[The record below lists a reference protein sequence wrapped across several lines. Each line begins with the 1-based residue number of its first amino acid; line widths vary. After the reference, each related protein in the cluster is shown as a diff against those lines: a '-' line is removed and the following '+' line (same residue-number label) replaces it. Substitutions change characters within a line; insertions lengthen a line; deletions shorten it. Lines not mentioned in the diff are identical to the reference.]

1 MVSFSP
7 SLLFGLIYLGS
18 RGSTLKYFLSVGLH
32 LAIHI
37 LPLINPCYFVRLLFP
52 FPNALIHAL
61 PRIIAN
67 AMLNSLHL
75 LLFWEVHE
83 SRHLE
88 KETTVEQNNTG

>member
-67 AMLNSLHL
+67 AMNSALHPADFHFVL
-75 LLFWEVHE
+75 LLLYQLGSTHFI
-83 SRHLE
+83 
-88 KETTVEQNNTG
+88 